1 MGPPLEGKPLRL
13 LVQPGA
19 GATTLIQGIDTAKK
33 SIEIV
38 VFRFD
43 RRDIERALRNAMS
56 RGVFTHALIAH
67 TNRGGEEHLR
77 RLETRLLEAGGTVAR
92 TADDLLRYHYKM
104 IIIDRRVL
112 YLLAFNFTYLD
123 TERSRSFGVITRNRR
138 LVQEAVKLFEA
149 DTRRQPYTPGLPDF
163 LVSPAN
169 ARKQLASF
177 IRGAKKQILVYDL
190 KISDRDM
197 IRLLEDRA
205 RSGVD
210 VRIIGRLT
218 RRSARLVVRDLP
230 RLRLHVRT
238 MIRDGQHAFIG
249 SQSLRPVE
257 LDSRREVGVIF
268 RDPKVVNRLV
278 GIFEDDWISAEA
290 PQDEAVKEPGR
301 THIGR
306 AAKKVAKAIAKKL
319 PPVTPVLEQ
328 AVKNIVGD
336 NAEVEL
342 DAEEIEETVKDA
354 VKEAVQ
360 EAVKEVV
367 AEAVDPKETDKFQ
380 K

>member
-1 MGPPLEGKPLRL
+1 MRL

-19 GATTLIQGIDTAKK
+19 GATTLIQGIDSAKK

-38 VFRFD
+38 IFRFD

-123 TERSRSFGVITRNRR
+123 TEHSRSFGVITRNRK
-138 LVQEAVKLFEA
+138 LVQEAVRLFEA
-149 DTRRQPYTPGLPDF
+149 DTRRQPYTPSLPDF

-177 IRGAKKQILVYDL
+177 IRGAKKQVLVYDL

-205 RSGVD
+205 GSGVD

-218 RRSARLVVRDLP
+218 RHSTKLPVRKLAG
-230 RLRLHVRT
+230 LRLHVRT
-238 MIRDGQHAFIG
+238 IIRDGHHAFIG

-257 LDSRREVGVIF
+257 LDARREVGIIL

-278 GIFEDDWISAEA
+278 GIFEDDWISAEVL
-290 PQDEAVKEPGR
+290 QDEAVKGPERRHLGK
-301 THIGR
+301 
-306 AAKKVAKAIAKKL
+306 AARKVAKAIAKEL

-328 AVKNIVGD
+328 VVKKVVGD
-336 NAEVEL
+336 DAEVEL

-354 VKEAVQ
+354 VKEAVR

-367 AEAVDPKETDKFQ
+367 EEAVDQKETDESRK
-380 K
+380 